1 MIIPSDI
8 LQEVKILLSQ
18 NKKVHAVALVK
29 RATNCSLKEA
39 KDYVDQLDQPKVT
52 FTGNIDDQLR
62 VLLLSGNKIEAI
74 KVYRDHSGASLAESK
89 EYVENL
95 DQYAGRKNTGIDGLF
110 QEQAK
115 PGINYSWLIILL
127 IAAAVI
133 AWALLR

>member
-8 LQEVKILLSQ
+8 LQEVEILLSQ

-39 KDYVDQLDQPKVT
+39 KDYVDQLDQPKVA

-62 VLLLSGNKIEAI
+62 VLLLQGNKIEAI

-89 EYVENL
+89 EYVERL
-95 DQYAGRKNTGIDGLF
+95 DQYAGRRNTGIDSLY

-115 PGINYSWLIILL
+115 PKINYTWVIILL

-133 AWALLR
+133 AWAVLR

>member
-1 MIIPSDI
+1 MIIPQDK
-8 LQEVKILLSQ
+8 LQMIQIFLSQ

-29 RATNCSLKEA
+29 KETKCSIKEA
-39 KDYVDQLDQPKVT
+39 KDYVDQLVQSKTT

-62 VLLLSGNKIEAI
+62 TLLIQGNKIEAI
-74 KVYRDHSGASLAESK
+74 KLYRDHSGQSLAASK
-89 EYVENL
+89 DYVEQLGQFGSANS
-95 DQYAGRKNTGIDGLF
+95 AIDRIL

-115 PGINYSWLIILL
+115 PAPNYTWMIILL